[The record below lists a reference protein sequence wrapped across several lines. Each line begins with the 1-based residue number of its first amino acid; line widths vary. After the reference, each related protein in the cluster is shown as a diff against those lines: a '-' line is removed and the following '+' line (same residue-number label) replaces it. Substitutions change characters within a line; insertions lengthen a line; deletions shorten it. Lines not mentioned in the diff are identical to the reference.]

1 MSLVKRTSCC
11 AHHAVPA
18 MPCTRMLGGAPKL
31 QAPPPPSPVL
41 QAAEQ
46 SDDFRLNVA
55 FMRAC
60 MDDKAQVGAGCCCT
74 HQVHRSAAGYLF
86 HAHAWMTRRRWVKLS
101 TVQQAGLA
109 RH

>member
-1 MSLVKRTSCC
+1 MLCPPCC
-11 AHHAVPA
+11 ARHVVPA

-31 QAPPPPSPVL
+31 PPAPAPSAVL

-60 MDDKAQVGAGCCCT
+60 MDDKAQVGACCCFT
-74 HQVHRSAAGYLF
+74 HRAAVIYLF
-86 HAHAWMTRRRWVKLS
+86 HAPAWMTRRRWVKLS